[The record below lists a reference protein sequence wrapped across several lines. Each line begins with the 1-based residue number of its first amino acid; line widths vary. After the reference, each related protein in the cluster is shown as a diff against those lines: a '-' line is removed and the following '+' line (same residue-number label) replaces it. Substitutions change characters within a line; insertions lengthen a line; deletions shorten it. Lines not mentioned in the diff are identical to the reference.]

1 LNLHSEQNSLRE
13 YVRQAARLREYAAN
27 ATTARV
33 KARLLEEAANQERLA
48 EEIKEGRGV
57 TALSRASEGRPPY
70 KAYRRD
76 YHERRQRI
84 WTGEALVQIR

>member
-1 LNLHSEQNSLRE
+1 MTSLNLHSEQNSLRE
-13 YVRQAARLREYAAN
+13 YVRQAARLRAYAAN

-57 TALSRASEGRPPY
+57 TALSRASERRPPY

-76 YHERRQRI
+76 YDSGAR
-84 WTGEALVQIR
+84 V

>member
-1 LNLHSEQNSLRE
+1 MTSLNLHSEQNSLRE
-13 YVRQAARLREYAAN
+13 YVRQAARLRAYAAN

-57 TALSRASEGRPPY
+57 IALPRASERRPPY
-70 KAYRRD
+70 NAYRRD
-76 YHERRQRI
+76 YDSSAR
-84 WTGEALVQIR
+84 V